1 MAQPA
6 FDQDAMDA
14 MSLERHA
21 VVRSD
26 RISERFDQTAGQ
38 TLHFPKAIIDDVQQF
53 AERLDRSVGWCM
65 WMAWCLASLRMD
77 EETLAELQQDERL
90 VGPKQAERIEL
101 PLGTW
106 RHLTRQAERLDRSKS
121 WLVARAWI
129 IARPRF
135 LSAVR

>member
-6 FDQDAMDA
+6 FDQDTMDA
-14 MSLERHA
+14 LALERQA

-53 AERLDRSVGWCM
+53 AARLDRSLGWCM

-77 EETLAELQQDERL
+77 EATLAELQEDERL
-90 VGPKQAERIEL
+90 GGLKQAERIEL

-106 RHLTRQAERLDRSKS
+106 RHLTRQSERLDRSKS
-121 WLVARAWI
+121 WLMARACL